1 MHQLPISI
9 NQILGLSTAASA
21 LLSILISALWAIYFN
36 RIKEGQKAEFQK
48 QIEAQKADFSKQLEI
63 IKAKNEKM
71 NYITKTQFDAEF
83 KMYQELSESSFQ
95 MLLDNSRLFPMGIDR
110 LPESKEE
117 QDKIFQERFNK
128 ANNSL
133 VNYQN
138 RLFKYAPFIKE
149 ENYLLFDEL
158 KEMGRLQLIYYPIY
172 KFEYDEEE
180 KRAIYKEIR
189 ECWKRTS
196 VMYTKHDEIIKRLR
210 AYLNNIKLVED
221 RDDKNC

>member
-1 MHQLPISI
+1 MHELSISI
-9 NQILGLSTAASA
+9 SQLLGISSSIA
-21 LLSILISALWAIYFN
+21 ILIALAIGALWSIYFN
-36 RIKEGQKAEFQK
+36 RIKEGQKLEF
-48 QIEAQKADFSKQLEI
+48 DKQLEI
-63 IKAKNEKM
+63 LKSKNEKI
-71 NYITKTQFDAEF
+71 NYITKAQFDAEF
-83 KMYQELSESSFQ
+83 KMYQELSEASFQ

-128 ANNSL
+128 ANSSL

-138 RLFKYAPFIKE
+138 MLFKYAPFIKE

-172 KFEYDEEE
+172 KFEYNEEE
-180 KRAIYKEIR
+180 KKEIYKEIQ

-196 VMYTKHDEIIKRLR
+196 LMYKKHDEIIKILR
-210 AYLNNIKLVED
+210 NYLNNIKLVED
-221 RDDKNC
+221 SDE

>member
-1 MHQLPISI
+1 MQELSISI
-9 NQILGLSTAASA
+9 SQLLGVSSSIATLIAIVIGASW
-21 LLSILISALWAIYFN
+21 SIYFN
-36 RIKEGQKAEFQK
+36 RIKERQKTEF
-48 QIEAQKADFSKQLEI
+48 AKQLEI
-63 IKAKNEKM
+63 LKSKNEKI
-71 NYITKTQFDAEF
+71 NYITKAQFDAEF
-83 KMYQELSESSFQ
+83 KMYQELSEASFQ

-128 ANNSL
+128 ANSSL

-138 RLFKYAPFIKE
+138 MLFKYAPFIKE

-172 KFEYDEEE
+172 KFEYNEEE
-180 KRAIYKEIR
+180 KKEIYKEIQ

-196 VMYTKHDEIIKRLR
+196 LMYKKHDEIIKILR
-210 AYLNNIKLVED
+210 NYLNNIKLVED
-221 RDDKNC
+221 SDE

>member
-1 MHQLPISI
+1 MHELSISI
-9 NQILGLSTAASA
+9 SQLLGISSSIA
-21 LLSILISALWAIYFN
+21 ILIALAIGALWSIYFN
-36 RIKEGQKAEFQK
+36 RIKEGQKLEF
-48 QIEAQKADFSKQLEI
+48 DKQLEI
-63 IKAKNEKM
+63 LKSKNEKI
-71 NYITKTQFDAEF
+71 NYITKAHFDAEI
-83 KMYQELSESSFQ
+83 KMYQELSEASFQ

-128 ANNSL
+128 ANSSL

-138 RLFKYAPFIKE
+138 MLFKYAPFIKE

-172 KFEYDEEE
+172 KFEYNEEE
-180 KRAIYKEIR
+180 KKEIYKEIQ

-196 VMYTKHDEIIKRLR
+196 LMYKKHDEIIKILR
-210 AYLNNIKLVED
+210 NYLNNIKLVED
-221 RDDKNC
+221 SDE

>member
-1 MHQLPISI
+1 MQELSISI
-9 NQILGLSTAASA
+9 SQLLGISSSIA
-21 LLSILISALWAIYFN
+21 ILIALAIGALWSIYFN
-36 RIKEGQKAEFQK
+36 RIKEGQKLEF
-48 QIEAQKADFSKQLEI
+48 DKQLEI
-63 IKAKNEKM
+63 LKSKNEKI
-71 NYITKTQFDAEF
+71 NYITKAQFDAEF
-83 KMYQELSESSFQ
+83 KMYQELSEASFQ

-128 ANNSL
+128 ANSSL

-138 RLFKYAPFIKE
+138 MLFKYAPFIKE

-172 KFEYDEEE
+172 KFEYSEEE
-180 KRAIYKEIR
+180 KKEIYKEIQ

-196 VMYTKHDEIIKRLR
+196 LMYKKHDEIIKILR
-210 AYLNNIKLVED
+210 NYLNNIKLVED
-221 RDDKNC
+221 SDE

>member
-1 MHQLPISI
+1 MQELSISI
-9 NQILGLSTAASA
+9 SQLLGISSSIA
-21 LLSILISALWAIYFN
+21 ILIALAIGALWSIYFN
-36 RIKEGQKAEFQK
+36 RIKEGQKLEF
-48 QIEAQKADFSKQLEI
+48 DKQLEI
-63 IKAKNEKM
+63 LKSKNEKI
-71 NYITKTQFDAEF
+71 NYITKAQFDAEF
-83 KMYQELSESSFQ
+83 KMYQELSEASFQ

-128 ANNSL
+128 ANSSL

-138 RLFKYAPFIKE
+138 MLFKYAPFIKE

-172 KFEYDEEE
+172 KFEYNEEE
-180 KRAIYKEIR
+180 KKEIYKEIQ

-196 VMYTKHDEIIKRLR
+196 LMYKKHDEIIKILR
-210 AYLNNIKLVED
+210 NYLNNIKLVED
-221 RDDKNC
+221 SDE

>member
-1 MHQLPISI
+1 MHQLTISI

-48 QIEAQKADFSKQLEI
+48 QIEVQKAEFSKQLEI

-83 KMYQELSESSFQ
+83 KMYQELSEASFQ
-95 MLLDNSRLFPMGIDR
+95 MLLDNSKLFPMGIDR
-110 LPESKEE
+110 LPESKEA

-128 ANNSL
+128 ANSSL

-138 RLFKYAPFIKE
+138 MLFKYAPFIKE
-149 ENYLLFDEL
+149 ENYILFDEL

-172 KFEYDEEE
+172 KFEYNEEE
-180 KRAIYKEIR
+180 KREIYKEIQ

-196 VMYTKHDEIIKRLR
+196 LMYKKHDEIIKILR
-210 AYLNNIKLVED
+210 NYLNNIKLVED
-221 RDDKNC
+221 SDE

>member
-1 MHQLPISI
+1 MQELSISI
-9 NQILGLSTAASA
+9 SQLLGVSSSIATLIAIVIGASW
-21 LLSILISALWAIYFN
+21 SIYFN
-36 RIKEGQKAEFQK
+36 RIKEGQKTEF
-48 QIEAQKADFSKQLEI
+48 AKQLEI
-63 IKAKNEKM
+63 LKSKNEKI
-71 NYITKTQFDAEF
+71 NYITKAQFDAEF
-83 KMYQELSESSFQ
+83 KMYQELSEASFQ

-128 ANNSL
+128 ANSSL

-138 RLFKYAPFIKE
+138 MLFKYAPFIKE

-172 KFEYDEEE
+172 KFEYNEEE
-180 KRAIYKEIR
+180 KKEIYKEIQ

-196 VMYTKHDEIIKRLR
+196 LMYKKHDEIIKILR
-210 AYLNNIKLVED
+210 NYLNNIKLVED
-221 RDDKNC
+221 SDE